1 MYATVTGST
10 EEETYE
16 ELDKDYDY
24 IDKPESI
31 PEPKLRSPSKS
42 NLLISDEHK
51 GKISVSS
58 INSRDVPSSPPAK
71 EFELSEDPY
80 LQLVNK
86 PEESKAGDE
95 GTCEVSGPEDS
106 RNKRPRPK
114 LVHQIASN
122 DSYVSVIAPDQQ

>member
-1 MYATVTGST
+1 MYATVSGST

-16 ELDKDYDY
+16 VLDKDYDY

-31 PEPKLRSPSKS
+31 PEPKLRSPSQN
-42 NLLISDEHK
+42 NLLISDQHK

-58 INSRDVPSSPPAK
+58 INSCNVPSPPAN
-71 EFELSEDPY
+71 EFELSENPY
-80 LQLVNK
+80 LQLVDK
-86 PEESKAGDE
+86 PKENTAGDE

-106 RNKRPRPK
+106 RNERPRPK

-122 DSYVSVIAPDQQ
+122 DSYVSMIAPDQQ